1 LVVLNLIKDFNCA
14 GNRLRFR
21 CFFKISTVSNYMA
34 DIIVN
39 RPSFLNAANAAMDG
53 EPRPSNELNDDNFE
67 NLVVMTRKTFRRR
80 RGDQSTDGM

>member
-21 CFFKISTVSNYMA
+21 CFFNISTVSNYMA
-34 DIIVN
+34 DIIVI
-39 RPSFLNAANAAMDG
+39 RPSFLNAANAAIDG
-53 EPRPSNELNDDNFE
+53 EPRPSNELNDNFE

-80 RGDQSTDGM
+80 RGDQNTDGM